1 MVSSVESG
9 GRWVGKRRR
18 WGVVAPVLVWAWVCV
33 GVAASAGAQV
43 GPLAPR
49 WLAGDPPPA
58 VETFSA
64 GLQRHGIGLDEGS
77 LVAALANPDG
87 EVRSLAAAQLATNDD
102 HAVLPQMIRAIQD
115 ERDPQVQ
122 VNLAGAATWMESRR
136 GLEQL
141 QIICKDINVPS
152 TARLDAAR
160 YVSNKLDATCF
171 PAVRSIAHTD
181 GDASVRAQAVVAAAL
196 YRGQA
201 EGAQAVAVSALN
213 DPDATVRI
221 TAADTLRRMQA
232 TGALGAVT
240 SALAAEGDETTR
252 AHLRQAAR
260 VLQAVSAKEGASPGP
275 QR

>member
-1 MVSSVESG
+1 M
-9 GRWVGKRRR
+9 
-18 WGVVAPVLVWAWVCV
+18 AVLLL
-33 GVAASAGAQV
+33 AGAAMMQAQV
-43 GPLAPR
+43 APLAPR

-58 VETFSA
+58 AETFSA

-77 LVAALANPDG
+77 LLAALANGDG

-102 HAVLPQMIRAIQD
+102 HPALPQLIRAIQD

-141 QIICKDINVPS
+141 QMICRDINVPS

-171 PAVRSIAHTD
+171 PAVSAIAAGD
-181 GDASVRAQAVVAAAL
+181 GDAGVRAQAVVAAAS

-201 EGAQAVAVSALN
+201 EGAQTVATQALN
-213 DPDATVRI
+213 DGDAGVRL
-221 TAADTLRRMQA
+221 TAADALRRMRA
-232 TGALGAVT
+232 VDSLGALR
-240 SALAAEGDETTR
+240 SALSGEGDETVR
-252 AHLRQAAR
+252 AHLREAVRVVQAA
-260 VLQAVSAKEGASPGP
+260 SAAASAAAKPAPPAGP
-275 QR
+275 AGPVPVPWR